1 MSQDVGIV
9 SNGPTKPLSSVHF
22 LFNPKF
28 CQTEIAMKRFG
39 IGLLMLLMMGCV
51 EDSRKKVVVYSPHG
65 KDLLKAYEVAF
76 EAQYPRV
83 DVVWLDMGAQAVY
96 ERIRTEAANPQAD
109 LWWGAPNILF
119 QQAADEG
126 LLMPYR
132 PSWASQVEETHR
144 DTKDRWY
151 GNFLTPVGI
160 AFNAETV
167 KDPPKTWDELLDPKW
182 KGRILVRYPLESGTM
197 VALFGALI
205 LRQPTEQEGMRWL
218 AKLDQQTK
226 TYTADPTQ
234 LYIKLA
240 RQEGDLTLWNLP
252 DILLQQKKGNPF
264 GIAFP
269 TGETPVL
276 IDAIAL
282 VKGGRSSKEAIQFY
296 EFITS
301 QESMRDQAEEM
312 YRIPVRKDIPAD
324 RLPAWMQE
332 YPISA
337 MAINWQSLGK
347 SAKTWMKQ
355 WDERVKGRGAAFLA
369 ETSTNSNQ

>member
-9 SNGPTKPLSSVHF
+9 LNGPTKPLSSVHF
-22 LFNPKF
+22 LFNPNF
-28 CQTEIAMKRFG
+28 RQTEIAMKRFG

-76 EAQYPRV
+76 EAQNPHV

-252 DILLQQKKGNPF
+252 DILLQQKKRESIWHSISYRRNTRIDRCDCIGKRRTKPKRSD
-264 GIAFP
+264 
-269 TGETPVL
+269 TVL
-276 IDAIAL
+276 RVHHFARVHARPSRRNVSDSSTERHS
-282 VKGGRSSKEAIQFY
+282 GRSSAGL
-296 EFITS
+296 
-301 QESMRDQAEEM
+301 DA
-312 YRIPVRKDIPAD
+312 RIPHFRNGHK
-324 RLPAWMQE
+324 L
-332 YPISA
+332 
-337 MAINWQSLGK
+337 AIVG
-347 SAKTWMKQ
+347 
-355 WDERVKGRGAAFLA
+355 
-369 ETSTNSNQ
+369 

>member
-1 MSQDVGIV
+1 
-9 SNGPTKPLSSVHF
+9 
-22 LFNPKF
+22 
-28 CQTEIAMKRFG
+28 MKRFG
-39 IGLLMLLMMGCV
+39 IGLLVLLMMGCV

-65 KDLLKAYEVAF
+65 KDLLKAYEQAF
-76 EAQYPRV
+76 EAQNPQM

-119 QQAADEG
+119 QQAAEEG
-126 LLMPYR
+126 LLAAYR
-132 PSWASQVEETHR
+132 PTWADQVEGAFR
-144 DTKDRWY
+144 DERNRWY

-167 KDPPKTWDELLDPKW
+167 KEPPQKWDELLDPKW

-197 VALFGALI
+197 VALFGALVM
-205 LRQPTEQEGMRWL
+205 RQKNEIEGLRWL

-264 GIAFP
+264 GISFP
-269 TGETPVL
+269 ANETPVL

-282 VKGGRSSKEAIQFY
+282 VKGGRNQKEAIRFY
-296 EFITS
+296 EFVTS
-301 QESMRDQAEEM
+301 QEAMRDQAEEM
-312 YRIPVRKDIPAD
+312 YRIPVRKDIPPE
-324 RLPAWMQE
+324 RLPAWIRE

-337 MAINWQSLGK
+337 MTIDWQVLGK
-347 SAKTWMKQ
+347 RSKGWMKQ
-355 WDERVKGRGAAFLA
+355 WDEQVKGRGAAFLA
-369 ETSTNSNQ
+369 EAGTPSNP